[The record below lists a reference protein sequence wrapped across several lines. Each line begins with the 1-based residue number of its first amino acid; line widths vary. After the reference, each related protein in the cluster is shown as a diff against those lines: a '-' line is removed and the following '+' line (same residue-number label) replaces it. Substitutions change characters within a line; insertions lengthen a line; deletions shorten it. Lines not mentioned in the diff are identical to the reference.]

1 MADNL
6 TNVSVQVEQDVK
18 NEIAS
23 STEKVYL
30 LIWAADSPNPG
41 YIDHGVFLESHVP
54 EDHNYDEVVG
64 PHRVFVEVDRGS
76 DAWKVFV
83 DPGSIDP
90 NSNPSDWALT
100 HLDIPMSRYDWATEK
115 FVFVQTP
122 APTWDDVKNA
132 RNAMLSGSDS
142 FFNIDTPEPLRSE
155 WLFYREQLRQ
165 LVDNEKANGRT
176 PGTVHWPLPPYPTS
190 ARSVNEHAVDPNPLN
205 TAQSATTESGHP
217 ISVVP
222 DNTVILHRP
231 ANFAKYGA
239 RASGSAG
246 GVDDDPTH
254 LMELVA
260 QIRQEVADCKGVPAQ
275 SIAPSN
281 QIVHSGDPAHIARQL
296 ALNTNTIG
304 EPSNASNTM
313 SNPAN
318 PPSGLPLNTDTS
330 TNVASATP
338 SGS

>member
-1 MADNL
+1 MAENT
-6 TNVSVQVEQDVK
+6 TNSAVAIPAAQ
-18 NEIAS
+18 NEITS
-23 STEKVYL
+23 QTQKVFL

-41 YIDHGVFLESHVP
+41 YIDHGVFLESHIP
-54 EDHNYDEVVG
+54 QDHNYEEVVG
-64 PHRVFVEVDRGS
+64 PHRVYVEVDRGS

-90 NSNPSDWALT
+90 TNNPSDWALT

-190 ARSVNEHAVDPNPLN
+190 ARSVNEHAVDPNPIN

-231 ANFAKYGA
+231 ANFAKYGP

-281 QIVHSGDPAHIARQL
+281 QIVHAGDPANIVAQQ
-296 ALNTNTIG
+296 ALNTNVLG
-304 EPSNASNTM
+304 EPSNKANTT

-318 PPSGLPLNTDTS
+318 PISGVPLNTDIS
-330 TNVASATP
+330 TNSSTP